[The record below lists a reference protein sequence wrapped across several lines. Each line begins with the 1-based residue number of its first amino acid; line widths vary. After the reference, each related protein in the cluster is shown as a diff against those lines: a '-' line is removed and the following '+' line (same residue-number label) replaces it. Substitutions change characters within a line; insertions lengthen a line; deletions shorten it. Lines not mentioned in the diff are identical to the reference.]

1 MQEYTADRILQKAH
15 ALIADLG
22 YSGFSYADVSEAV
35 QIRKASI
42 HHHFPTKAGLVVA
55 VLQAHREKLVQGT
68 RALDEQLED
77 PFARLQ
83 AYVRHWESC
92 IRGKKE
98 SFCVAALLA
107 AEVPSLPKEVR
118 HEIQQHFQELS
129 AWIRRTLEAGV
140 RQRTVK
146 LQGTAEDEAQT
157 FMAIV
162 HGAMLS
168 ARALGACEVF
178 EAVTSNALT
187 RIAPR
192 KS

>member
-1 MQEYTADRILQKAH
+1 
-15 ALIADLG
+15 
-22 YSGFSYADVSEAV
+22 
-35 QIRKASI
+35 
-42 HHHFPTKAGLVVA
+42 
-55 VLQAHREKLVQGT
+55 
-68 RALDEQLED
+68 
-77 PFARLQ
+77 
-83 AYVRHWESC
+83 
-92 IRGKKE
+92 
-98 SFCVAALLA
+98 
-107 AEVPSLPKEVR
+107 VPGLPKEVR

-157 FMAIV
+157 FMAVV

-168 ARALGACEVF
+168 ARALGSAEVF
-178 EAVTSNALT
+178 EAVTHNALT

>member
-42 HHHFPTKAGLVVA
+42 HHHFPTKADLVGA

-83 AYVRHWESC
+83 AYVRHWEGC

-107 AEVPSLPKEVR
+107 AEVPGLPKEVR

-157 FMAIV
+157 FMAVV
-162 HGAMLS
+162 HGAFRHTRRERS
-168 ARALGACEVF
+168 RRALHKAGRVQIRR
-178 EAVTSNALT
+178 VS
-187 RIAPR
+187 
-192 KS
+192 